1 MSKEKIY
8 EFPKGPIEK
17 LESLKNQ
24 LFVLNIGKLEV
35 DMVKLRA
42 LSNDPVVKISNLNIQ
57 MKIVVW
63 RSYGPEK
70 ATVEEDMLISVSE
83 LDEDIFTMANEQAL
97 LKAIHVYIND
107 GGES

>member
-8 EFPKGPIEK
+8 AFPKGPIEK

-35 DMVKLRA
+35 DLVKLRA

-83 LDEDIFTMANEQAL
+83 LDEDIFTMANERAL
-97 LKAIHVYIND
+97 LKAIHTYIND
-107 GGES
+107 Q